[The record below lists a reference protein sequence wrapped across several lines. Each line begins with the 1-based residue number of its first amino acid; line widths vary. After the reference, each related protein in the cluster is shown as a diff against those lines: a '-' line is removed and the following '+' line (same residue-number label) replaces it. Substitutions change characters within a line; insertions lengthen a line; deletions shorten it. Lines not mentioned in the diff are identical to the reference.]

1 MYRKINDASGFTILE
16 LLVSIVIFVVILM
29 AMAGFSTLLIRTN
42 GANEVR
48 NAAVKTALDKMHQAD
63 LLPFTSSPTSSANGF
78 FQIRDS
84 SVPYTVLFSTST
96 STASA
101 SNMKKIN
108 ETISYKYRNKP
119 ISYKLSSIVVK

>member
-63 LLPFTSSPTSSANGF
+63 LLPFTSSPTSSTHGS

-84 SVPYTVLFSTST
+84 SVPYQVLFSTSL
-96 STASA
+96 SSSA
-101 SNMKKIN
+101 NMKKIN

>member
-1 MYRKINDASGFTILE
+1 MYRRINDASGFTILE

-63 LLPFTSSPTSSANGF
+63 LLPFTSSPTSSADGF

-84 SVPYTVLFSTST
+84 SVPYQVLFSTSL
-96 STASA
+96 SSSA
-101 SNMKKIN
+101 NMKKIN
-108 ETISYKYRNKP
+108 ETISYTYRGKP
-119 ISYKLSSIVVK
+119 ISYNLSSIVVK